1 MQDGN
6 EYFAGFLKKKN
17 IYHTVY
23 LYFFRDPEYQNFLWN
38 CTRELLKKYI
48 PSDIDKLLDVKV
60 ETNNK
65 H

>member
-6 EYFAGFLKKKN
+6 EYFAGFLKKK
-17 IYHTVY
+17 IYISY
-23 LYFFRDPEYQNFLWN
+23 SILIFFQGPRIPKLSLELY
-38 CTRELLKKYI
+38 TRTFKEDI